1 MVMTF
6 ALAFSNLSAD
16 APRQRARCSVTG
28 RFVAWSKAP
37 QLRIPGAPRV
47 VTIAAPLDGVA
58 EVAPVVEAPVVAEVV
73 TPPVGSAVA
82 RVSRSVA
89 RVARSVAR
97 GARGV
102 ARSVAEVARG
112 AMRGA
117 LSTVRAW
124 RWTV

>member
-1 MVMTF
+1 MTF

-28 RFVAWSKAP
+28 RFVAWSKVP

-58 EVAPVVEAPVVAEVV
+58 EVAPVVVAPVVVEVV
-73 TPPVGSAVA
+73 TPPAVS

-97 GARGV
+97 GVQGV
-102 ARSVAEVARG
+102 ARSVAGVARG

-124 RWTV
+124 GWTM

>member
-1 MVMTF
+1 M
-6 ALAFSNLSAD
+6 
-16 APRQRARCSVTG
+16 G
-28 RFVAWSKAP
+28 
-37 QLRIPGAPRV
+37 
-47 VTIAAPLDGVA
+47 TIAAPPVGVA
-58 EVAPVVEAPVVAEVV
+58 GVDPVVEAPVVAEVV

-97 GARGV
+97 SVARGVQGV
-102 ARSVAEVARG
+102 ARSGAGVARG

-124 RWTV
+124 RGTV

>member
-16 APRQRARCSVTG
+16 APRQRARCSATG
-28 RFVAWSKAP
+28 RFVAWAKVP

-47 VTIAAPLDGVA
+47 VTIAAPPVGVA
-58 EVAPVVEAPVVAEVV
+58 EVAVVAEVV
-73 TPPVGSAVA
+73 PPPVGSTVA

-97 GARGV
+97 GVQGV
-102 ARSVAEVARG
+102 ARSVAGVARG